1 MLRILDLRFIVFRI
15 SIFSVFG
22 LQKKSIQLVKVIGIG
37 ILALFAL
44 NSITAIFSV
53 DEEKVESEIKSEYAE
68 NYIED
73 VKSLKNSL
81 TSLESKLVT
90 LTKLI
95 EKQKV
100 DKTIYNYVN
109 YVVPTEEDILKFSNT
124 AKTSYW
130 YVHYED
136 LSKQGYMVIELEGSE
151 FNFDKVMKMHR
162 EDGSAEQYGGLT
174 NIRQITYN
182 EFMSAKPNRRIE
194 LK

>member
-1 MLRILDLRFIVFRI
+1 MKEKQI
-15 SIFSVFG
+15 
-22 LQKKSIQLVKVIGIG
+22 IQLVKVIGIG